1 MTGESDVLALYRR
14 AQDAF
19 GARLHEVGDDRWAAA
34 TPCGEWTVR
43 DLANHVLSEVC
54 WAVPL
59 FAVSLLAVVL
69 QMAGAYA
76 LTPAWQAYGPAGL
89 AMPVLVLVIAA
100 GLWVYAGRCRAGGW
114 LR

>member
-1 MTGESDVLALYRR
+1 
-14 AQDAF
+14 
-19 GARLHEVGDDRWAAA
+19 
-34 TPCGEWTVR
+34 
-43 DLANHVLSEVC
+43 
-54 WAVPL
+54 
-59 FAVSLLAVVL
+59 
-69 QMAGAYA
+69 MAGAYA